1 MHGYSFW
8 IGLLIPFGIIYIMN
22 WIIFVLIFASLLSRP
37 NIRKETGNSGNL
49 RKLKEHFMIALGL
62 SLLFGMGW
70 AVGLLASSDL
80 PSVVRY
86 PAEWTFT
93 LATSF
98 QGVYLFVLYV
108 LRSAEARKF
117 WKSRLLCQHKRK
129 RVISFSSSNN
139 QTMSRLRSFS
149 STLASWRGTLTAG
162 RSSSQIASAQS
173 KSHANLRPIN
183 LELVEKMNPDE
194 WCYSDI
200 FSPEPLTIP
209 PGNAQE
215 SVMVT
220 KESSHLRSISF
231 TSSSQKKAMTAGRSS
246 THIASTNQDDL
257 QPVNLKLVKKLQ
269 PEDWCYNDLF
279 SPEPLTVPP
288 SSTEV
293 TVMETRDRGS
303 GQSATVVESLFSVT
317 EQPTDTMDPD
327 ECTWFS
333 NKVLVS
339 QQSKANTFRVAVS
352 VNAPSSQSVPSLS
365 GTGNECYV
373 VENLQTEEI
382 GSDIITS

>member
-8 IGLLIPFGIIYIMN
+8 IGLLIPFGVIYIMN
-22 WIIFVLIFASLLSRP
+22 WIIFVLIFGSLLRGL
-37 NIRKETGNSGNL
+37 NIPKETGNSENL
-49 RKLKEHFMIALGL
+49 RKLKKYFMIALGL

-70 AVGLLASSDL
+70 VVGLLASSDL
-80 PSVVRY
+80 PSAVRY

-98 QGVYLFVLYV
+98 QGVYLFVLKI

-117 WKSRLLCQHKRK
+117 WKSCFLCQHKRK
-129 RVISFSSSNN
+129 RVVSFSSSNT

-162 RSSSQIASAQS
+162 RSSTEIASAQR
-173 KSHANLRPIN
+173 KNHAHLQPIN
-183 LELVEKMNPDE
+183 LELVEKMKPDD
-194 WCYSDI
+194 WCYSDV

-220 KESSHLRSISF
+220 KESSHLRSTFF
-231 TSSSQKKAMTAGRSS
+231 TSSSRKVTLSS
-246 THIASTNQDDL
+246 TNHEDL
-257 QPVNLKLVKKLQ
+257 QPINLELVVKMK
-269 PEDWCYNDLF
+269 PDDWRYSDIF
-279 SPEPLTVPP
+279 SPDPLTIPQ

-293 TVMETRDRGS
+293 MVMETRDRGS
-303 GQSATVVESLFSVT
+303 GQSTTVAESLFSVT
-317 EQPTDTMDPD
+317 EQPTDTLGSD

-333 NKVLVS
+333 NKVLAS
-339 QQSKANTFRVAVS
+339 QQSQANTFTVAAS

-382 GSDIITS
+382 ESDIITP